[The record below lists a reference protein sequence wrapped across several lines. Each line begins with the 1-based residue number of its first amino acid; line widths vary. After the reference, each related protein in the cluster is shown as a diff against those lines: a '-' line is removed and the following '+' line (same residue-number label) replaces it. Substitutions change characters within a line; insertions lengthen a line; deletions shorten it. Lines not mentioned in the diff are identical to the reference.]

1 MSLNTELGWSIGDDV
16 RVLVAS
22 GLPVGV
28 YQLGQIQRDMNV
40 LGAQSPQIISP
51 VLDLLDQY
59 DVAQARFQEL
69 NQTSDG
75 RVLVKVDVL
84 EWEASEAGGGY
95 SPEKELARIRG
106 LLYQYFAGSVLFSQD
121 AVGGVTQLIRS

>member
-40 LGAQSPQIISP
+40 LGAQAPQIISP

-59 DVAQARFQEL
+59 DIAQTRFQEL

-84 EWEASEAGGGY
+84 EWEASKAGSGY

-121 AVGGVTQLIRS
+121 AIGGVTQLIRS

>member
-28 YQLGQIQRDMNV
+28 YQLRQIQRDMNV

-106 LLYQYFAGSVLFSQD
+106 LLYQYFAGSVLFNQD
-121 AVGGVTQLIRS
+121 AVGVVTQLIRS

>member
-40 LGAQSPQIISP
+40 LGMQAPQIISP

-84 EWEASEAGGGY
+84 EWEASKAGGGY
-95 SPEKELARIRG
+95 SPEKELARIRE

-121 AVGGVTQLIRS
+121 AIGGVTQLIRS